1 MEIVSGITMSDK
13 KNHFFQEL
21 KRRNVYRVA
30 TVYAIAGWLVIQVA
44 DVIFPY
50 FGLPD
55 WIVTALIILTLIGFP
70 IAVIMAWIFEMSPD
84 GIVRTGSKKASENPY
99 NDRRK
104 KPLTST
110 IAIVV
115 LLVLLAGQFIYFSFL
130 RKPANEVQ
138 AASSSALSLP
148 SNSIAVLPFV
158 NLSEEKDN
166 QYFSDGV
173 MEAILNN
180 LSMIRDLKVIS
191 RTSVEKY
198 RNQDKSI
205 GEIAAELEVANIL
218 EGSVQRVGDQVRVTA
233 QLISGVN
240 EDHIWADSYDRRL
253 NDIFAIQ
260 SEIAQT
266 IAENLEVIMTSDEIE
281 LMKNAPTSNLKAY
294 ELYLKAWYMA
304 WETEEENL
312 EVIGLCDKAI
322 ELDPEF
328 GLAYALKGRSLER
341 LGYYGYPEE
350 LCYDS
355 AMRLQ
360 DLAIEKD
367 PTNWLPYAVRAV
379 LYSNSNQVH
388 RAAKNIYKALE
399 LNPNNPWACEWLG
412 RYLLMQN
419 EYSQAIDQTLK
430 GATLS
435 RGDVENNNFDQSMGF
450 FLYHLDKEQS
460 YQYFLKALEVNPNSA
475 PVYQQLNNC
484 SMFFGDYDRM
494 IKYALEYRRLMPNLV
509 NAANMV
515 AQSYLFA
522 GRYEEAE
529 EVYEE
534 MLGATSEFAST
545 NMVYAFKHRLGFAKW
560 MNGEKDEG
568 RKIMELHRD
577 SLLMNIKREE
587 LLEFGSGKY
596 YDLALIYAVLG
607 QKEEALAYLR
617 ESRDHEKEGAFYRL
631 EYLLTDPMLNNLRE
645 EPEFQEMLE
654 ASKTEQEEIT
664 RIFHDKLKE
673 YHARKELKWLKEV

>member
-1 MEIVSGITMSDK
+1 MPFK
-13 KNHFFQEL
+13 KNQFFQEL

-30 TVYAIAGWLVIQVA
+30 TVYAIAGWLIIQVA

-50 FGLPD
+50 FGLPA
-55 WIVTALIILTLIGFP
+55 WMVTAIIIVTLLGFP
-70 IAVIMAWIFEMSPD
+70 VAVILAWIFEMSPG
-84 GIVRTGSKKASENPY
+84 GIIRTGSREASDNPY
-99 NDRRK
+99 PDRRK

-115 LLVLLAGQFIYFSFL
+115 LLVLLAGQFIYFAFL
-130 RKPANEVQ
+130 KKPDNEVQ
-138 AASSSALSLP
+138 AASTASLSMP
-148 SNSIAVLPFV
+148 SNSIAVLPFL

-198 RNQDKSI
+198 RNKDKSI
-205 GEIAAELEVANIL
+205 AEIAAELEVANIL
-218 EGSVQRVGDQVRVTA
+218 EGSVQKVGDQVRVTA
-233 QLISGVN
+233 QLITAVN

-253 NDIFAIQ
+253 TDIFAIQ

-294 ELYLKAWYMA
+294 ELYLKAWYMD
-304 WETEEENL
+304 WGTEEEVL
-312 EVIGLCDKAI
+312 ETIGLCDRAI

-328 GLAYALKGRSLER
+328 GMAYALKGRTLQR
-341 LGYYGYPEE
+341 LGVYGYTET

-367 PTNWLPYAVRAV
+367 PTIWLPYAVRAV
-379 LYSNSNQVH
+379 LYTQSNQVQQ
-388 RAAKNIYKALE
+388 AVKNIYQALE

-412 RYLLMQN
+412 KYLLVQN
-419 EYSQAIDQTLK
+419 EYSQAIDQILK

-435 RGDVENNNFDQSMGF
+435 RGDVENNNFDESMGF

-460 YQYFLKALEVNPNSA
+460 HQYFLKALEVNPNSA
-475 PVYQQLNNC
+475 PVFQQLLNC
-484 SMFFGDYDRM
+484 SMYFGDYDQM
-494 IKYALEYRRLMPNLV
+494 VKYALEYRKLRPGLA

-522 GRYEEAE
+522 GRYGEAE
-529 EVYEE
+529 AVYEE
-534 MLGATSEFAST
+534 MLDATSKFAST
-545 NMVYAFKHRLGFAKW
+545 YMVFAFKHRLGYAKW
-560 MNGEKDEG
+560 MNGKKDEG
-568 RKIMELHRD
+568 RRIMESHRD
-577 SLLMNIKREE
+577 SLLMAIQREE
-587 LLEFGSGKY
+587 SVNFGSGKY

-607 QKEEALAYLR
+607 QKEEALANLR
-617 ESRDHEKEGAFYRL
+617 EAREQEKDGAFYRL
-631 EYLLTDPMLNNLRE
+631 EYLLADPMLDNLRE
-645 EPEFQEMLE
+645 EPEFQKMLE

-664 RIFHDKLKE
+664 RIFHDKLRE